1 MNTLTGWSCARCNY
15 HEYRANHR
23 TQYLYL
29 QAIRVHIIQH
39 LEAIERAL
47 T

>member
-1 MNTLTGWSCARCNY
+1 MNTLTGWSCARCDHNE
-15 HEYRANHR
+15 HRHNHPTQDRYQQAVR
-23 TQYLYL
+23 T
-29 QAIRVHIIQH
+29 HILQH